1 MKGKTAITCLIT
13 MSGIG
18 EFFGVIRVACS
29 GRLIVQDGRS
39 NMVVLA
45 ALTDSYKRRV
55 KLNLA
60 VLDV

>member
-1 MKGKTAITCLIT
+1 MSKT
-13 MSGIG
+13 G
-18 EFFGVIRVACS
+18 EFFGVIGVACS

-39 NMVVLA
+39 NTVVFA

-60 VLDV
+60 VLEV